1 MKRVLL
7 AGETGYL
14 GIYILK
20 ELHSQGYFT
29 RALVRNPGMLSANHK
44 LYSSVYKAEITKPKT
59 LRGCCEGIDIVI
71 STIGITNQKDGLT
84 YMDVDYQGNA
94 NLLKEA
100 RRSGVKKFIYVSVLN
115 GEKLRHLKIC
125 EAKEKFVDE
134 LEASGIDYCIIRPN
148 GFFSDMTEIYTMAQK
163 GRVYLFGNGD
173 LRANP
178 IHGADLAE
186 VCVDAINCTDE
197 VIEAGG
203 PEILTQEE
211 IALKAFDALEKKP
224 KITYIPHWIRKLILT
239 TVRTFSNSKIY
250 GPVEF
255 FMTVLSMDMIAPV
268 YGKHKIGDFFK
279 ELSKVN
285 QK

>member
-7 AGETGYL
+7 AGATGYL
-14 GIYILK
+14 GKYLLT
-20 ELHSQGYFT
+20 ELYNQGYST
-29 RALVRNPGMLSANHK
+29 RALVRNPAKLPLNEK
-44 LYSSVYKAEITKPKT
+44 LYSSVYKAEITKPET

-100 RRSGVKKFIYVSVLN
+100 KQSGVKKFMYVSVLN

-134 LEASGIDYCIIRPN
+134 LEASGIEYCIVRPN
-148 GFFSDMTEIYTMAQK
+148 GFFSDMTEIFTMAQK
-163 GRVYLFGNGD
+163 GRVYLFGNGN
-173 LRANP
+173 LKANP

-203 PEILTQEE
+203 PEILSQEE
-211 IALKAFDALEKKP
+211 IALKAFVALEKKP
-224 KITYIPHWIRKLILT
+224 KITYIPHWIRKSILIAL
-239 TVRTFSNSKIY
+239 RTFSSSKTY

-268 YGKHKIGDFFK
+268 YGKYKIGDFFK
-279 ELSKVN
+279 EFSKVN
-285 QK
+285 QY

>member
-7 AGETGYL
+7 AGASGYL
-14 GIYILK
+14 GKYILK

-29 RALVRNPGMLSANHK
+29 RALVRSPGKLSSSHK
-44 LYSSVYKAEITKPKT
+44 LSSSVYKAEITKPET
-59 LRGCCEGIDIVI
+59 LHGCCEGIDIVI
-71 STIGITNQKDGLT
+71 STIGITNQKDGLS
-84 YMDVDYQGNA
+84 YMDVDYQANA

-100 RRSGVKKFIYVSVLN
+100 MRSGVKKFMYVSVLN

-134 LEASGIDYCIIRPN
+134 LKASGLDYCIVRPN
-148 GFFSDMTEIYTMAQK
+148 GFFSDMAEFFTMAQK
-163 GRVYLFGNGD
+163 GRVYFFGNGD
-173 LRANP
+173 LKANP

-211 IALKAFDALEKKP
+211 IALKAFDALNKKP

-285 QK
+285 Q